1 MLRFGNQTVNDT
13 LQLRLS
19 GPLRFA
25 NGAPTQDV
33 VLTDTTGAVSLAL
46 YAETGAPAG
55 TPFTLRAA
63 TSRSEAV
70 WNGVVGYG
78 VYGPL
83 WRGPSIRP

>member
-46 YAETGAPAG
+46 YAEAGAPAG